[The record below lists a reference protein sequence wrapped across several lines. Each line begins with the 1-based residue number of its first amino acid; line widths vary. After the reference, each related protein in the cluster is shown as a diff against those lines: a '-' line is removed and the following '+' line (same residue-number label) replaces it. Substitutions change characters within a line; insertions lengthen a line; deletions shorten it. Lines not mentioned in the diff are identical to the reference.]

1 VPNNRN
7 PIPTSINISPQQLIV
22 ATTNI
27 LPTIDAPAFAD
38 PMGEFFRILELEFL
52 LKNSEK
58 NLQLATFFR
67 QKDETLKMLYKRLLK
82 LKEDTQNII
91 DLEATHWYLRSL
103 ESTPTL
109 HAQILQRVFA
119 KFGDSYTLLD
129 VYNISEK
136 LELAHAHYE
145 ANIMK
150 LPSCSRPH
158 LPPAVPTKSS
168 HFLQGLK

>member
-1 VPNNRN
+1 
-7 PIPTSINISPQQLIV
+7 
-22 ATTNI
+22 
-27 LPTIDAPAFAD
+27 
-38 PMGEFFRILELEFL
+38 
-52 LKNSEK
+52 
-58 NLQLATFFR
+58 
-67 QKDETLKMLYKRLLK
+67 MLYRRLLK
-82 LKEDTQNII
+82 LKEDTQSII
-91 DLEATHWYLRSL
+91 DLKATHWYLRSL
-103 ESTPTL
+103 ESTPTI

-150 LPSCSRPH
+150 FPSCSRPH
-158 LPPAVPTKSS
+158 FPPAVPTKSS